1 MAGYYDTGDLSLTG
15 VARDPRRPLGLRIS
29 TDDEPPPARERLTAE
44 RRNTKDWEAE
54 RDQWYAR
61 PW

>member
-1 MAGYYDTGDLSLTG
+1 MNDDRNEVEPTGL
-15 VARDPRRPLGLRIS
+15 VDPRWPMGLRIS

-61 PW
+61 FW